1 MGKPTGF
8 IEFDRKPPRQR
19 PAKQRVAD
27 SKEFYLQWKEQDAA
41 DQGARC
47 MNCAVPF
54 CSNGC
59 PLGNLIPEWN
69 HLVYVGQWEQ
79 ALKTLHATNN
89 FPEFTGRICPAPCE
103 PACVLSIN
111 DDPVTIEYIERAIVE
126 KGFDEG
132 WIKAQ
137 IPSHRTGKRVAVIGS
152 GPAGLA
158 AAQQLNRA
166 SHLVTVFERDETIG
180 GLLRLGIP
188 DFKLEKHIVQRR
200 VDLLSEEGIVFKTN
214 VNAGHD
220 ISAREFTED
229 FDAVCITIGSREA
242 RELPIPGRELNGIHS
257 AMTYLAQQNRRIT
270 GTSFS
275 PADTITAKDKT
286 VIILGGGDTGADCL
300 GTAHRQ
306 GAREVYQIELLPE
319 PPKQRKESN
328 PWPQWPQIIRSSPA
342 HAEGGLRD
350 YSILTKSFSG
360 GNGNVSKLNGVRIEW
375 GAPDKTGR
383 PSMQEIIGSEFSIN
397 TELVLLAMGFV
408 HPEHDGLINDLG
420 VDLDQRGNILTD
432 RNRSTSVPGIFA
444 AGDAARGQSLVV
456 WAIAEGR
463 QAAYGVD
470 KYLMGDSSL
479 PQVRL

>member
-1 MGKPTGF
+1 
-8 IEFDRKPPRQR
+8 
-19 PAKQRVAD
+19 
-27 SKEFYLQWKEQDAA
+27 
-41 DQGARC
+41 
-47 MNCAVPF
+47 
-54 CSNGC
+54 
-59 PLGNLIPEWN
+59 
-69 HLVYVGQWEQ
+69 
-79 ALKTLHATNN
+79 
-89 FPEFTGRICPAPCE
+89 
-103 PACVLSIN
+103 
-111 DDPVTIEYIERAIVE
+111 
-126 KGFDEG
+126 
-132 WIKAQ
+132 
-137 IPSHRTGKRVAVIGS
+137 
-152 GPAGLA
+152 
-158 AAQQLNRA
+158 
-166 SHLVTVFERDETIG
+166 
-180 GLLRLGIP
+180 
-188 DFKLEKHIVQRR
+188 
-200 VDLLSEEGIVFKTN
+200 
-214 VNAGHD
+214 
-220 ISAREFTED
+220 
-229 FDAVCITIGSREA
+229 
-242 RELPIPGRELNGIHS
+242 
-257 AMTYLAQQNRRIT
+257 MTYLAQQNRRIT

-319 PPKQRKESN
+319 PPTERRESN

-350 YSILTKSFSG
+350 YSILTKSFSAK
-360 GNGNVSKLNGVRIEW
+360 NGNVSKLNGVRIEW

-432 RNRSTSVPGIFA
+432 RNRSTSVPGVFA

-463 QAAYGVD
+463 QAAHGVD
-470 KYLMGDSSL
+470 KYLMSESSL